1 MLIGAPMYN
10 FTIPSTLKAW
20 LDQVIIVGRTGGET
34 GTVAGTPITVVA
46 SRGGSYA
53 EGTPRESFEF
63 VQNYLEKL
71 AVGMLGA
78 EVDFIVPELTL
89 APVNPAM
96 SELIPL
102 FEASRAKA
110 LEEAAR
116 RPAPSPPASPGPQR
130 PSDAASGPSRAP
142 EHPRPPPA
150 EPTVPGR
157 GRSAPR
163 PRSPPRPPTADRP
176 LRQSSHHTNRRPGP
190 RRAAPPL
197 LHRPRPRAKHHAD
210 TARHRTTPRHHPH
223 HPHHPRQQAHSRRP
237 TTPGHNE
244 NRAPTRTFVLMETRS
259 PWCARGS

>member
-1 MLIGAPMYN
+1 MATLLHIDSAISPAGSASREVTAAFVKAWTEAHPDGKVVHRDLGAHPVPHLDFTAVSAGFSDPSEHTEEQRAAVALRDELATELESADAVLIGAPMYN

-34 GTVAGTPITVVA
+34 GTAAGTPITVVA

-110 LEEAAR
+110 LEAAGEKARALAAR
-116 RPAPSPPASPGPQR
+116 LTG
-130 PSDAASGPSRAP
+130 AAA
-142 EHPRPPPA
+142 
-150 EPTVPGR
+150 TV
-157 GRSAPR
+157 
-163 PRSPPRPPTADRP
+163 
-176 LRQSSHHTNRRPGP
+176 
-190 RRAAPPL
+190 
-197 LHRPRPRAKHHAD
+197 
-210 TARHRTTPRHHPH
+210 
-223 HPHHPRQQAHSRRP
+223 
-237 TTPGHNE
+237 
-244 NRAPTRTFVLMETRS
+244 
-259 PWCARGS
+259 